1 MTTLLVELFTEEL
14 PPKALAKLGA
24 AFADG
29 LLKGLSA
36 RGLASDK
43 SRATMYATPRR
54 LAAGITDV
62 SPKGSDSKVEKK
74 LMPAK
79 VAFDAAGAP
88 TPSLQKRLEKEAARV
103 GDISVR
109 KEGDADF
116 AWLVQSLPGASLQ
129 DGLQA
134 TLQDAIA
141 RLPIP
146 KVMRYQPDGAAHA
159 DPFIEF
165 VRPAHGLVALYGNEV
180 VAVSALGL
188 KAGRVTHGHRF
199 QGARDIAIDSADT
212 YAEQLKTEGAV
223 IASFGRRSQA
233 IRAAL
238 DAAALKEN
246 ANLGDMADVDAL
258 LDEVTA
264 LVERPAVYAG
274 QFEAAFLAVPQEC
287 LILTMRQN
295 QKYFPLFD
303 AAGKLKN
310 RFLIVSNMQ
319 LEDPHH
325 VVQGNQRV
333 VRPRLADAK
342 FFFDFDRRERLET
355 RLPALASVVYHNKLG
370 SQRDRIDRLE
380 ILAGHI
386 AGVLKFDVALAER
399 AAQLAK
405 ADLVTNMVGEF
416 PELQGIMGRY
426 YALHDQEDPEV
437 AQAIQEHYQPR
448 FAGDALPVSN
458 AGICAALADK
468 LDTLAGIFA
477 IGLIP
482 TGDKDPFALRR
493 AALGVIRI
501 LAEESLPLGLN
512 DVVGAAFKGVAAKA
526 SDAAAADKIL
536 DFIYDRLRGYLK
548 DRGYAF
554 DEIEAVVSQQ
564 PDRIDQVIPRIEAV
578 RAFRALPEAQALAAA
593 NKRVSNILR
602 KSPGEPGAVDP
613 ALLAEEAEK
622 ALYAALNAATPD
634 ADAAFAKGDYAASL
648 KRLAALRGAVDLF
661 FDQVLVNAEDPA
673 VRANRLAL
681 LAALE
686 RLFNRVADISKLA
699 A

>member
-14 PPKALAKLGA
+14 PPKALPRLGA
-24 AFADG
+24 AFAEG
-29 LLKGLSA
+29 LLTGLAA
-36 RGLASDK
+36 RGLASAS
-43 SRATMYATPRR
+43 SRVTMYATPRR
-54 LAAGITDV
+54 LAAAISEVATR
-62 SPKGSDSKVEKK
+62 GSDSKVEKK

-88 TPSLQKRLEKEAARV
+88 SASLLKRLEKEGASAADV
-103 GDISVR
+103 SVR
-109 KEGDADF
+109 KEGEADF
-116 AWLVQSLPGASLQ
+116 AWLTQSLAG
-129 DGLQA
+129 A
-134 TLQDAIA
+134 TLQEALQAALAEAIA

-146 KVMRYQPDGAAHA
+146 KVMRYQPDGAAYT

-165 VRPAHGLVALYGNEV
+165 VRPAHGLVALYGSEV
-180 VAVSALGL
+180 VDVSALGL
-188 KAGRVTHGHRF
+188 TAGRLTHGHRF
-199 QGARDIAIDSADT
+199 QGARNISIKSADS
-212 YAEQLKTEGAV
+212 YAQQLLDEGAV
-223 IASFGRRSQA
+223 IGSLDARKTA

-238 DAAALKEN
+238 DAAAQKEN
-246 ANLGDMADVDAL
+246 ASLGGIADVDAL

-274 QFEAAFLAVPQEC
+274 EFEAEFLAVPQEC

-310 RFLIVSNMQ
+310 RFLIVSNLQ
-319 LEDPHH
+319 LDNPHH

-355 RLPALASVVYHNKLG
+355 RLPALAAVVYHNKLG
-370 SQRDRIDRLE
+370 SQRDRVDRLE

-386 AGVLKFDVALAER
+386 AAALHFNVAQAER

-416 PELQGIMGRY
+416 PELQGVMGRY

-448 FAGDALPVSN
+448 FAGDALPASN
-458 AGICAALADK
+458 AGTCAALAEK
-468 LDTLAGIFA
+468 LDTLAGIFG

-482 TGDKDPFALRR
+482 TGDKDPYALRR

-501 LAEESLPLGLN
+501 LAEKSLPLGLSE
-512 DVVGAAFKGVAAKA
+512 VVGAAFKGVAAKA
-526 SDAAAADKIL
+526 ADPAAPAKIL

-548 DRGYAF
+548 DRGYGF
-554 DEIEAVVSQQ
+554 DEIEAVVSQR

-578 RAFRALPEAQALAAA
+578 RTFRALPEAQALAAA

-602 KSPGEPGAVDP
+602 KSDSQPGAINP
-613 ALLAEEAEK
+613 ALLADDAEK
-622 ALYAALNAATPD
+622 TLHAALVAARPD
-634 ADAAFAKGDYAASL
+634 ADAAYARADYAGSL
-648 KRLAALRGAVDLF
+648 LRLAALRGAVDLF
-661 FDQVLVNAEDPA
+661 FDKVLVNAEDAA

-681 LAALE
+681 LAELE